1 MTQDLQFLFLG
12 LGNGAVYAALALALV
27 MTYRSSGVVNFA
39 TGAIALYVAYTYAY
53 LRDGE
58 LLIPIPGLPKTVDL
72 GGPMA
77 LAPAMAIA
85 LLIAAGLGLLMYFA
99 VFRLLRTAPATA
111 KAVASIA
118 LMLAVQA
125 LLAARVGT
133 TPVSVDAILPTNV
146 ITIGEI
152 RIPADRLWFAVVI
165 IVLTILLILAFRLT
179 RFGLATRAAAET
191 EKGAIVTGLS
201 PERIAYANWALS
213 TMIAG
218 LSGILIAPI
227 VPLIPVSYTLF
238 IVPALAAALVGNF
251 SAIGPA
257 VAAGLSIGV
266 LQSEMTHLQSTVSW
280 MPQAGMAE
288 LIPLVLILIF
298 LVFRGK
304 PLPSRGALIA
314 NTLGAAPRPKNLL
327 LPTIIGTLVALGA
340 LVLTDGSY
348 RGAVIVTFTLAI
360 IALSQV
366 VVTGFAGQIS
376 LAQLTLAGVA
386 AFMLSRLTTVWNVPF
401 PVAPILA
408 ALVATVVGVVFGLP
422 ALRIRGLPVAVV
434 TLSLAVF
441 LEMFWFRNNKFNGG
455 INGAKVDDP
464 SLFGINLGIGSGDS
478 YPTIAFG
485 VLCLI
490 VLIAAAL
497 ATAKLRTSR
506 LGASMLAVRANERS
520 AAASGINVSRT
531 KLIAFAIGAFI
542 AGIGGTL
549 MAYQQTMAVPE
560 SFTAIGG
567 IAMFAVVYLAGV
579 TCVSGAILAG
589 IMGAGGIMFIF
600 LDRVANIGDYYA
612 VITGVLLVIT
622 VITNPEGIISEIHKN
637 IAWARTK
644 LHRTAPVDDI
654 IDLDV
659 TGDDNTTYPGAARP
673 LGDVVLSA
681 NGIGVRYGG
690 VTALDDVSFD
700 VRDGEI
706 IGLIG
711 PNGAGK
717 TTFIDAISGF
727 ATATGT
733 VTVNGT
739 VLDGQKPYRR
749 SRNGLG
755 RTFQGIELYDD
766 LSVHENVSVGTT
778 AAHHHGPDHP
788 PLDAAGLDNLFEL
801 LHLSKVV
808 DRPVKE
814 LSQGQRQLVSVARA
828 LAGRPD
834 VVLLDE
840 PAAGLD
846 STESMWLG
854 HRLRAIRDS
863 GTTIVMVDHD
873 MELVLEICDRIVVLD
888 LGKVIAIGTPDQIRN
903 DPTVTTA
910 YLGTTGTPA
919 TPDPTAPA
927 EPTMPADSAAHHT
940 APTGQELNA

>member
-1 MTQDLQFLFLG
+1 MTRDLQFLLLG

-39 TGAIALYVAYTYAY
+39 TGAIALYIAYTYAY

-58 LLIPIPGLPKTVDL
+58 LLIPIPGFPKTIDL
-72 GGPMA
+72 GGPLG

-85 LLIAAGLGLLMYFA
+85 LLIAAALGVLLYFA

-118 LMLAVQA
+118 VMLAVQA

-133 TPVSVDAILPTNV
+133 SPVSVEAILPTNV
-146 ITIGEI
+146 IEIGDI
-152 RIPADRLWFAVVI
+152 RVPADRLWFAAVI
-165 IVLTILLILAFRLT
+165 VVLTILLILAFRLT
-179 RFGLATRAAAET
+179 RFGLATRAAAES

-201 PERIAYANWALS
+201 PERIAYTNWALS

-227 VPLIPVSYTLF
+227 VPLIPISYTLF

-251 SAIGPA
+251 SSIGPA
-257 VAAGLSIGV
+257 VAAGLGIGV

-280 MPQAGMAE
+280 IPQSGTAE
-288 LIPLVLILIF
+288 IIPLVLILIF

-304 PLPSRGALIA
+304 PLPSRGAIIQ
-314 NTLGAAPRPKNLL
+314 NTLGVAPRPRNLL
-327 LPTIIGTLVALGA
+327 IPAVIGSLVALGA
-340 LVLTDGSY
+340 LVFTDGSY
-348 RGAVIVTFTLAI
+348 RSAIIVTFILAI

-386 AFMLSRLTTVWNVPF
+386 AFMLSRLTTEWDIPF
-401 PVAPILA
+401 PIAPILA
-408 ALVATVVGVVFGLP
+408 ALVATVVGVVVGLP

-441 LEMFWFRNNKFNGG
+441 LEVFWFRNNKFNGG
-455 INGAKVDDP
+455 IDGAKVDDP
-464 SLFGINLGIGSGDS
+464 SLFGFDLGIGAGRS

-485 VLCLI
+485 VLCLV
-490 VLIAAAL
+490 VLVLAAL

-531 KLIAFAIGAFI
+531 KLVAFAIGAFI
-542 AGIGGTL
+542 AGIGGSL

-567 IAMFAVVYLAGV
+567 IGMFAVVYLAGV
-579 TCVSGAILAG
+579 TCVSGGILAG
-589 IMGAGGIMFIF
+589 IMGAGGILFIF
-600 LDRVANIGDYYA
+600 LDRVVNLGDYYH
-612 VITGVLLVIT
+612 VITGILLVIT
-622 VITNPEGIISEIHKN
+622 IIANPEGIISDVHK
-637 IAWARTK
+637 AWHWVRN
-644 LHRTAPVDDI
+644 RIVGAPESAPEQQ
-654 IDLDV
+654 L
-659 TGDDNTTYPGAARP
+659 TE
-673 LGDVVLSA
+673 LGDPTAGLSGKGHPPGEVILSST
-681 NGIGVRYGG
+681 GIGVRYGG

-700 VRDGEI
+700 VREGEI
-706 IGLIG
+706 VGLIG

-727 ATATGT
+727 ANATGS
-733 VTVNGT
+733 VTVAGKL
-739 VLDGQKPYRR
+739 LDGKRPYER
-749 SRNGLG
+749 SRAGLG

-766 LSVHENVSVGTT
+766 LSVRENVSVGTT
-778 AAHHHGPDHP
+778 ASRHRGSESP
-788 PLDAAGLDNLFEL
+788 PLDDAGLDKLFDL
-801 LHLSKVV
+801 LHLGSVV

-828 LAGRPD
+828 LAGRPR

-854 HRLRAIRDS
+854 NRLRAVRDA
-863 GTTIVMVDHD
+863 GLTVVMVDHD
-873 MELVLEICDRIVVLD
+873 MELVLEVCDRIVVLD
-888 LGKVIAIGTPDQIRN
+888 LGKVIAVGTPDEVRG
-903 DPTVTTA
+903 DPVVTRA
-910 YLGTTGTPA
+910 YLGATHTGDTPVAIPEAGKPA
-919 TPDPTAPA
+919 TNGHH
-927 EPTMPADSAAHHT
+927 AAS
-940 APTGQELNA
+940 TGQELKA

>member
-1 MTQDLQFLFLG
+1 MIQDIQFLFLG

-58 LLIPIPGLPKTVDL
+58 LLIPIPGLPKTLDL
-72 GGPMA
+72 GGP
-77 LAPAMAIA
+77 LGVAPAMSIA
-85 LLIAAGLGLLMYFA
+85 LLIAAGLGVLMYFA

-133 TPVSVDAILPTNV
+133 TPVSVDAILPTD
-146 ITIGEI
+146 IFTLGSI
-152 RIPADRLWFAVVI
+152 RIPVDRLWFAVTIV
-165 IVLTILLILAFRLT
+165 VLTVLLILAFRLT
-179 RFGLATRAAAET
+179 RFGLATRAASES

-227 VPLIPVSYTLF
+227 VPLIPISYTLF

-257 VAAGLSIGV
+257 VAAGLGIGV
-266 LQSEMTHLQSTVSW
+266 LQSEMTHLQSTISW
-280 MPQAGMAE
+280 MPQSGMAE
-288 LIPLVLILIF
+288 LIPLALIFIF

-304 PLPSRGALIA
+304 QLPSRGAIIQ
-314 NTLGAAPRPKNLL
+314 NTLGAAPRPTRLL
-327 LPTIIGTLVALGA
+327 LPTLVSIVVALGF
-340 LVLTDGSY
+340 LVFSDGSY
-348 RGAVIVTFTLAI
+348 RGAVIVSFTLAI

-386 AFMLSRLTTVWNVPF
+386 AFMLSRLTTDWGVPF

-408 ALVATVVGVVFGLP
+408 ALVATAVGVVVGLP

-441 LEMFWFRNNKFNGG
+441 LETFWFRSNKFNGG
-455 INGAKVDDP
+455 PDGAKVDAP
-464 SLFGINLGIGSGDS
+464 SLFGLDLGIGSGNS
-478 YPTIAFG
+478 YPTVSFG
-485 VLCLI
+485 ILCLVVLVI
-490 VLIAAAL
+490 VAL
-497 ATAKLRTSR
+497 ATATLRTSR

-520 AAASGINVSRT
+520 AAASGINVSQT
-531 KLIAFAIGAFI
+531 KLVAFAIGAFI
-542 AGIGGTL
+542 AGLGGSL
-549 MAYQQTMAVPE
+549 MAYAQTLAVPE
-560 SFTAIGG
+560 SFSAIGG

-579 TCVSGAILAG
+579 TCVSGGILAG
-589 IMGAGGIMFIF
+589 IMGAGGILFIF
-600 LDRVANIGDYYA
+600 LDRVANVGEYYA
-612 VITGVLLVIT
+612 VITGILLVVT

-637 IAWARTK
+637 IAWVRTK
-644 LHRTAPVDDI
+644 LRRGRIPSAFTDLEITPDDTTPYTGRTHPV
-654 IDLDV
+654 
-659 TGDDNTTYPGAARP
+659 
-673 LGDVVLSA
+673 GDVLLSCK
-681 NGIGVRYGG
+681 GIGVRYGG
-690 VTALDDVSFD
+690 VIALDDISVD
-700 VRDGEI
+700 VYDGEI
-706 IGLIG
+706 VGLIG

-727 ATATGT
+727 TNATGS
-733 VTVNGT
+733 VFAEGECV
-739 VLDGQKPYRR
+739 DGQRPYQR

-766 LSVHENVSVGTT
+766 LSVRENVSVGTT
-778 AAHHHGPDHP
+778 AARHRGPDRP
-788 PLDAAGLDNLFEL
+788 PLDDAGLDALFEI
-801 LHLSKVV
+801 LHLGAVV
-808 DRPVKE
+808 DRPVRE

-828 LAGRPD
+828 LAGRPR
-834 VVLLDE
+834 VILLDE

-854 HRLRAIRDS
+854 NRLRAIRDS
-863 GTTIVMVDHD
+863 GLTIVMVDHD
-873 MELVLEICDRIVVLD
+873 MELVLEVCDRIVVLD
-888 LGKVIAIGTPDQIRN
+888 LGKVIAIGTPEQVRT
-903 DPTVTTA
+903 DPRVAKA
-910 YLGTTGTPA
+910 YLGA
-919 TPDPTAPA
+919 TPTGEDLSGDIPESPTR
-927 EPTMPADSAAHHT
+927 HHAVT
-940 APTGQELNA
+940 IGQELKA